1 VALHYLV
8 EKINLDWKNLKWIN
22 KISVSGNTSEN
33 LDLLLKEYSNVFSD
47 GIGCVAEIKAK
58 LTLKENATP
67 KFVKVSNH
75 QLISLRFSTKFV
87 FFRAYLVILS

>member
-1 VALHYLV
+1 VQKGGTALFGREWLK
-8 EKINLDWKNLKWIN
+8 KINLDWKNLKWIN
-22 KISVSGNTSEN
+22 KIFVSGNTSEN

-67 KFVKVSNH
+67 KFN
-75 QLISLRFSTKFV
+75 QD
-87 FFRAYLVILS
+87 